1 MNYNNFPI
9 ILCFAAVVFFWNN
22 KSYWPNILAE
32 YKLLRFYTKNR
43 NMLVCLSLFFYLV
56 FSSVRFS
63 SAHCKNEININV
75 KLLYH
80 AICIYASAMLHPA
93 AYCEVQGRIRF
104 INVGT
109 KMYLCCFFVPVS
121 FFERLVNPDESASP
135 TLALQVHLQPS
146 LLAEHQWMWWRASP
160 KSRAYETLELYKA
173 WAGIYHV
180 WSKWIALAELA

>member
-1 MNYNNFPI
+1 MQPWSFSETLTNHTDLMFLQSIN
-9 ILCFAAVVFFWNN
+9 CFD
-22 KSYWPNILAE
+22 
-32 YKLLRFYTKNR
+32 LLNR
-43 NMLVCLSLFFYLV
+43 NMLVCLSLFCFFVCFLV
-56 FSSVRFS
+56 FISVWFS

-93 AYCEVQGRIRF
+93 AYCEVQGMIWF

-109 KMYLCCFFVPVS
+109 KINLCWFFVPVS
-121 FFERLVNPDESASP
+121 FFERLVNPDESATTISE
-135 TLALQVHLQPS
+135 LQVHLQPS

-180 WSKWIALAELA
+180 WSKWIALTALA